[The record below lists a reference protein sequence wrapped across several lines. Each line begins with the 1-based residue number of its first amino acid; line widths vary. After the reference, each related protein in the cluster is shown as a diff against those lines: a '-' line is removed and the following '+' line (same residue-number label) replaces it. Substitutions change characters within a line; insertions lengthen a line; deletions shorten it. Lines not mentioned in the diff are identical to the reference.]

1 MESAFFIYFCDDKT
15 RRIHRLMNKKQFLAA
30 AFCLM
35 ALAGCTQK
43 TELPENPK
51 DKEEYR
57 DHQGNSW
64 IYNAMLMR
72 WALMPSMSNGL
83 STTHY
88 YYPKSDSWTDAN
100 GARVVAPSK
109 VNVRTKSSS
118 KSSGSVF
125 GKSRRPSGVYS

>member
-1 MESAFFIYFCDDKT
+1 
-15 RRIHRLMNKKQFLAA
+15 MNKKQFLAA

-51 DKEEYR
+51 DQEEYR

-72 WALMPSMSNGL
+72 WALMPSM
-83 STTHY
+83 
-88 YYPKSDSWTDAN
+88 AN
-100 GARVVAPSK
+100 DFLPHIIIILNLIRGQML
-109 VNVRTKSSS
+109 TE
-118 KSSGSVF
+118 
-125 GKSRRPSGVYS
+125 

>member
-1 MESAFFIYFCDDKT
+1 
-15 RRIHRLMNKKQFLAA
+15 
-30 AFCLM
+30 M

-51 DKEEYR
+51 DQEEYR

-64 IYNAMLMR
+64 IYNAMLMC
-72 WALMPSMSNGL
+72 WALMPSMANGL

-100 GARVVAPSK
+100 GTKVDAPSK
-109 VNVRTKSSS
+109 VNVGSKSSAKS

-125 GKSRRPSGVYS
+125 GKTRRSSGVHS

>member
-1 MESAFFIYFCDDKT
+1 
-15 RRIHRLMNKKQFLAA
+15 
-30 AFCLM
+30 M

-51 DKEEYR
+51 DQEEYR

-72 WALMPSMSNGL
+72 WALMPSMANGL

-100 GARVVAPSK
+100 GMKVDAPSK
-109 VNVRTKSSS
+109 VNVGAKSSTKS
-118 KSSGSVF
+118 KSSGSVL
-125 GKSRRPSGVYS
+125 GKHAVHPVFIVNRKRI

>member
-1 MESAFFIYFCDDKT
+1 
-15 RRIHRLMNKKQFLAA
+15 MNKKQFLAA

-51 DKEEYR
+51 DQEEYR

-72 WALMPSMSNGL
+72 WALCRLWP
-83 STTHY
+83 
-88 YYPKSDSWTDAN
+88 TDFLPHIIIIPN
-100 GARVVAPSK
+100 LIRGQMLTERK
-109 VNVRTKSSS
+109 WMLLQK
-118 KSSGSVF
+118 
-125 GKSRRPSGVYS
+125 

>member
-1 MESAFFIYFCDDKT
+1 
-15 RRIHRLMNKKQFLAA
+15 MNKKQFLAA

-51 DKEEYR
+51 DQEEYR

-72 WALMPSMSNGL
+72 WALMPSMANGL

-100 GARVVAPSK
+100 GMKVDAPSK
-109 VNVRTKSSS
+109 VKWGQNRLQNQNRAE
-118 KSSGSVF
+118 VF
-125 GKSRRPSGVYS
+125 LGKHAVHPVFIVNRKRI

>member
-1 MESAFFIYFCDDKT
+1 
-15 RRIHRLMNKKQFLAA
+15 MNKKQFLAA

-51 DKEEYR
+51 DQEEYR

-72 WALMPSMSNGL
+72 WALMPSMANRL

-88 YYPKSDSWTDAN
+88 YYPKSDSWTDAT
-100 GARVVAPSK
+100 GTKVDAPSK
-109 VNVRTKSSS
+109 VNVGSKSSAKS

-125 GKSRRPSGVYS
+125 GKTRRSSGVHS

>member
-1 MESAFFIYFCDDKT
+1 
-15 RRIHRLMNKKQFLAA
+15 MNKKQFLAA

-51 DKEEYR
+51 DQEEYR

-72 WALMPSMSNGL
+72 WALMRLWP
-83 STTHY
+83 
-88 YYPKSDSWTDAN
+88 TDFLPHIIIIPN
-100 GARVVAPSK
+100 LIRGQMLTERK
-109 VNVRTKSSS
+109 WMLLQK
-118 KSSGSVF
+118 
-125 GKSRRPSGVYS
+125 

>member
-1 MESAFFIYFCDDKT
+1 
-15 RRIHRLMNKKQFLAA
+15 MNKKQFLAA

-51 DKEEYR
+51 DQEEYR

-72 WALMPSMSNGL
+72 WAWNVSLSVKNICNGKKFISINTEESNG
-83 STTHY
+83 
-88 YYPKSDSWTDAN
+88 
-100 GARVVAPSK
+100 GC
-109 VNVRTKSSS
+109 S
-118 KSSGSVF
+118 KS
-125 GKSRRPSGVYS
+125 KQ

>member
-1 MESAFFIYFCDDKT
+1 
-15 RRIHRLMNKKQFLAA
+15 MNKKQFLAA

-51 DKEEYR
+51 DQEEYR

-72 WALMPSMSNGL
+72 WALMPSMV
-83 STTHY
+83 
-88 YYPKSDSWTDAN
+88 TDFLPHIIIILN
-100 GARVVAPSK
+100 LIRGQML
-109 VNVRTKSSS
+109 TE
-118 KSSGSVF
+118 
-125 GKSRRPSGVYS
+125 

>member
-1 MESAFFIYFCDDKT
+1 
-15 RRIHRLMNKKQFLAA
+15 MNKKQFLAA

-51 DKEEYR
+51 DQEEYR

-72 WALMPSMSNGL
+72 WALMPSMA
-83 STTHY
+83 
-88 YYPKSDSWTDAN
+88 PTDFLPHIIIILN
-100 GARVVAPSK
+100 LIRGQML
-109 VNVRTKSSS
+109 TE
-118 KSSGSVF
+118 
-125 GKSRRPSGVYS
+125 

>member
-1 MESAFFIYFCDDKT
+1 
-15 RRIHRLMNKKQFLAA
+15 MNKKQFLAA

-51 DKEEYR
+51 DQEEYR

-72 WALMPSMSNGL
+72 CG
-83 STTHY
+83 H
-88 YYPKSDSWTDAN
+88 
-100 GARVVAPSK
+100 
-109 VNVRTKSSS
+109 
-118 KSSGSVF
+118 
-125 GKSRRPSGVYS
+125 

>member
-1 MESAFFIYFCDDKT
+1 
-15 RRIHRLMNKKQFLAA
+15 MNKKQFLAA

-51 DKEEYR
+51 DQEEYR

-72 WALMPSMSNGL
+72 WALMPSMANGL
-83 STTHY
+83 STHIIIIPNLIRGQMLTER
-88 YYPKSDSWTDAN
+88 KWMLLQ
-100 GARVVAPSK
+100 K
-109 VNVRTKSSS
+109 
-118 KSSGSVF
+118 
-125 GKSRRPSGVYS
+125 

>member
-1 MESAFFIYFCDDKT
+1 
-15 RRIHRLMNKKQFLAA
+15 MNKKQFLAA

-51 DKEEYR
+51 DQEEYR

-72 WALMPSMSNGL
+72 WALMRLWP
-83 STTHY
+83 
-88 YYPKSDSWTDAN
+88 TDFLPHIIIILN
-100 GARVVAPSK
+100 LIRGQML
-109 VNVRTKSSS
+109 TE
-118 KSSGSVF
+118 
-125 GKSRRPSGVYS
+125 

>member
-1 MESAFFIYFCDDKT
+1 
-15 RRIHRLMNKKQFLAA
+15 MNKKQFLAA

-51 DKEEYR
+51 DQEEYR

-72 WALMPSMSNGL
+72 WALMPSMANGL

-88 YYPKSDSWTDAN
+88 YYPSN
-100 GARVVAPSK
+100 PQL
-109 VNVRTKSSS
+109 SSS
-118 KSSGSVF
+118 ASFLRLNVLSSLN
-125 GKSRRPSGVYS
+125 

>member
-1 MESAFFIYFCDDKT
+1 
-15 RRIHRLMNKKQFLAA
+15 MNKKQFLAA

-51 DKEEYR
+51 DQEEYR

-72 WALMPSMSNGL
+72 WALMPSMA
-83 STTHY
+83 
-88 YYPKSDSWTDAN
+88 TDFLPHIIIILN
-100 GARVVAPSK
+100 LIRGQML
-109 VNVRTKSSS
+109 TE
-118 KSSGSVF
+118 
-125 GKSRRPSGVYS
+125 

>member
-1 MESAFFIYFCDDKT
+1 
-15 RRIHRLMNKKQFLAA
+15 MNKKQFLAA

-51 DKEEYR
+51 DQEEYR

-72 WALMPSMSNGL
+72 WALMPSMANGL

-100 GARVVAPSK
+100 GTKVDAPSK
-109 VNVRTKSSS
+109 VN
-118 KSSGSVF
+118 
-125 GKSRRPSGVYS
+125 GVKIVCKIKIERKCFWENTPFIRCS